1 MLSSENPRGNIFHS
15 GREYS
20 ILHSTLADLFEQID
34 PSTRRT
40 LNELEYVLN
49 ELTNVKLFYS
59 SKQQG
64 TQIHLHHHHHHVY
77 HHSTASSEPFA
88 QHYNENRFSPYSSQI
103 SLALTGTATTNGSSQ
118 GYHSISA
125 SPTITME
132 NLNKENVRTPLSF
145 KNPLFHNPSRD
156 PPDDEH
162 LQSDLS
168 DDEDHRSTKAD
179 PSKALYFVNSLCV
192 ESLKRSSPLPSP
204 SSSQRSL
211 VHSASRQSLQQ
222 QPRQQQQQQ
231 QQQQQP
237 LFVLNN
243 GYLTRSTQ
251 SLASSNATPPI
262 SSKNSAAPTYYCL
275 RTNDDLIG
283 STRRHM
289 SLSSQPA
296 PPKMG
301 VKALNHTSSTKVRID
316 SPSPARSPLPDGQ
329 SFAIRAE
336 TSFPFLQDLV
346 VCQRSPMLNLYQEEK
361 CRRMECEKQ
370 AERFVAQPH

>member
-1 MLSSENPRGNIFHS
+1 MLSSENRCGDIFHS

-156 PPDDEH
+156 QQDDEH

-222 QPRQQQQQQ
+222 P

-262 SSKNSAAPTYYCL
+262 TSKNSATPTYYCL

-283 STRRHM
+283 STKRHM

-301 VKALNHTSSTKVRID
+301 VKALNHTSSTKVSID
-316 SPSPARSPLPDGQ
+316 PSP
-329 SFAIRAE
+329 
-336 TSFPFLQDLV
+336 FPFHD
-346 VCQRSPMLNLYQEEK
+346 
-361 CRRMECEKQ
+361 
-370 AERFVAQPH
+370 

>member
-1 MLSSENPRGNIFHS
+1 MLSAENPCRHIFHS

-59 SKQQG
+59 SKEQG

-77 HHSTASSEPFA
+77 HHSTTSSEPCA
-88 QHYNENRFSPYSSQI
+88 QHYHENRFSPYSSQI

-156 PPDDEH
+156 QQDDEH

-168 DDEDHRSTKAD
+168 DDEDHRSTKVD
-179 PSKALYFVNSLCV
+179 PAKALYFVNSLCV
-192 ESLKRSSPLPSP
+192 ESLKRSSLLSSP

-222 QPRQQQQQQ
+222 QPQQQQP

-262 SSKNSAAPTYYCL
+262 TSKNSATPTYYCL

-301 VKALNHTSSTKVRID
+301 VKALNHNSSTKVSID
-316 SPSPARSPLPDGQ
+316 SSSPTQSASHAYQ
-329 SFAIRAE
+329 SFAIRAK
-336 TSFPFLQDLV
+336 TSFDFIQDLV

-361 CRRMECEKQ
+361 CRRMESEKQ
-370 AERFVAQPH
+370 AERFVRRRH